1 LEITKRIGAVAF
13 AGVGEVMPSL
23 NALTFE
29 NLLPS
34 GGVGLRYVLAE
45 QNHVALRFDVAWG
58 REGGQFY
65 LTVGEAF

>member
-1 LEITKRIGAVAF
+1 
-13 AGVGEVMPSL
+13 MPSL